1 MELVFRICLF
11 VAGIIN
17 IVPSVL
23 AFIPSKITKSY
34 GIEIPDSNYELLL
47 RHRAVLFGIIGGIMI
62 YAAITKKNYSLAV
75 LIGSVSMISFL
86 VLYMLANGEINP
98 ELYRIMRIDVIGL
111 IILWIGYS
119 LFKWRDN

>member
-1 MELVFRICLF
+1 
-11 VAGIIN
+11 
-17 IVPSVL
+17 
-23 AFIPSKITKSY
+23 
-34 GIEIPDSNYELLL
+34 
-47 RHRAVLFGIIGGIMI
+47 MI

-119 LFKWRDN
+119 LFKWRDKLSTLG